1 MHLFAAVPS
10 HSSAIDIECARTL
23 VLTTAM
29 ALNRG
34 WDFSFHTE
42 AGSTVSLV
50 RNAIAAAFLQSGAD
64 LLLMLD
70 SDQGIGSEAIA
81 RMIDLNQPV
90 VGCMYPRRGV
100 FNWSSVDLQAATDV
114 EQILY
119 QASEYVGRLLPDEAG
134 QVQYENGFARAEFVG
149 TGVLLVRREAFE
161 HLMEHYPELAGRGF
175 GLGVYSAYEASGRW
189 GFFNPM
195 DNEEGVPLSE
205 DISFCRRWR
214 QAGGDIWAD
223 ITSPVVHVGRNVQQG
238 NYLDFYKARA
248 AQSPGAGRAP
258 VFSER

>member
-1 MHLFAAVPS
+1 MHLFAAIPS
-10 HSSAIDIECARTL
+10 HSGAIDIECARSL
-23 VLTTAM
+23 VLTTGL

-34 WDFSFHTE
+34 WDFSFHSE
-42 AGSTVSLV
+42 GGSTVSLV

-64 LLLMLD
+64 LLLMID
-70 SDQGIGSEAIA
+70 SDQGIGPEAIE
-81 RMIDLNQPV
+81 RMVDFNQPV

-100 FNWSSVDLQAATDV
+100 FNWSDVDFQGASDV

-119 QASEYVGRLLPDEAG
+119 QAQEYVGRLIPDEAG

-161 HLMEHYPELAGRGF
+161 RLMEHYPDLAKRGF
-175 GLGVYSAYEASGRW
+175 GLGVYPAYEASGRW

-195 DNEEGVPLSE
+195 DNDEGVPLSE
-205 DISFCRRWR
+205 DLSFCRRWR
-214 QAGGDIWAD
+214 QTGGDIWAD

-238 NYLDFYKARA
+238 NYLDFYKAKS
-248 AQSPGAGRAP
+248 AQNPRVVTP
-258 VFSER
+258 PTQE